1 MITERNTIIK
11 IKSDNLSGSGTLSVT
26 AERVISKIKFSTI
39 EKTTGK
45 EEVFSF
51 LCDKNAFSGEF
62 RISKPRIWSV
72 ENPELYGFKISIKY
86 ADKDVESE
94 RAEGAFAFRKI
105 KSENDGFY
113 LNGKRIF
120 IRGYIRGATA
130 HEHSD
135 NCKLG
140 EKEFYRKNIR
150 AAKKFGFNL
159 VRFHSY
165 IPSDKFFEVADE
177 EGMLVHYEFRV
188 PESKYNNLE
197 EMLVTNT
204 KFAGKDKIGRLI
216 DLFYNHPSLVEY
228 CIGNEIKEGREE
240 VEKLGEFIK
249 KTDPSR
255 LYIDTCAWGLNNRKI
270 VDLDVQ
276 HMGYFFPYGK
286 HADMFD
292 SFDNMLVCPS
302 YDSDEVVKTCDNS
315 VISRTPVFNVPL
327 VAHEVC
333 HYTALRDYEGLRA
346 KFKKYGVSEPWWI
359 EEELKIIEE
368 KGFKENYG
376 TTYNASKY
384 FQKECWKTAF
394 EALRFSEIL
403 SGFHF
408 LQLADTDV
416 YENSNGI
423 IDCFDDE
430 NYVTSEEF
438 LRFNGNAVLL
448 SDIKNRNI
456 VGGRTLEVR
465 IKLSDY
471 RTSGETKGDFVYSLT
486 SDDGEIFASG
496 EMRDI
501 NIERRGN
508 YEICKLSL
516 CLPSVKIPK
525 ACLLGVSLSANN
537 ACVAENSWRIW
548 VYPEEKS
555 VGYDDFIS
563 YDKDGVTITDDIEKA
578 FSSLGQGKKVC
589 LVYRSDWTRHLLDKN
604 MSKPKYAFK
613 ATWNRFKPVI
623 WDRGNNYGGL
633 CDEKTLNKFGFPTGK
648 FYDFNYG
655 EISEDCD
662 KIILDDFPIEVNS
675 LVTGIDKSTRDRFDA
690 YKSSFNLPEIM
701 PDRCWRKF
709 SYLFELKVGEGS
721 LLACG
726 FNLTGLSENDP
737 SSVAMGNFIKNYIA
751 SDDFAPKNEISLGEL
766 KTYMEKCSGKP
777 VKERMMTQY
786 WELDDAPVES
796 KKYWEESRKY
806 LERED

>member
-62 RISKPRIWSV
+62 KISKPRIWSV

-105 KSENDGFY
+105 KSENGGFY

-216 DLFYNHPSLVEY
+216 ELFYNHPSLVEY

-292 SFDNMLVCPS
+292 GFDNMLVCPS

-333 HYTALRDYEGLRA
+333 HYTALRDYEGLRT

-394 EALRFSEIL
+394 ETLRFSEIL

-578 FSSLGQGKKVC
+578 FSSLGQSKKVC

-623 WDRGNNYGGL
+623 WDRGTNYGGL

-662 KIILDDFPIEVNS
+662 KIILDDFPTEVNS

-709 SYLFELKVGEGS
+709 SYLFEIKVGDGS
-721 LLACG
+721 LLVCG
-726 FNLTGLSENDP
+726 FNLTGLNENDP

-766 KTYMEKCSGKP
+766 KTYMGKCSEKP

-806 LERED
+806 LERDD

>member
-62 RISKPRIWSV
+62 KISKPRIWSV

-94 RAEGAFAFRKI
+94 RAEGTFAFRKI
-105 KSENDGFY
+105 KSENGRFY

-135 NCKLG
+135 NCGLG

-150 AAKKFGFNL
+150 AAKRFGFNF

-165 IPSDKFFEVADE
+165 IPSEKFFEVADE
-177 EGMLVHYEFRV
+177 EGILVHYEFRV
-188 PESKYNNLE
+188 PESAYNNLE

-216 DLFYNHPSLVEY
+216 DLFYNHPSLAEY

-249 KTDPSR
+249 KSDPSR
-255 LYIDTCAWGLNNRKI
+255 LYIDTCAWGLNNRKL

-286 HADMFD
+286 HAEMFNC
-292 SFDNMLVCPS
+292 FDNMLVCPS
-302 YDSDEVVKTCDNS
+302 YDSDEVVKKCNNS
-315 VISRTPVFNVPL
+315 VVSRTPVFNVPL

-333 HYTALRDYEGLRA
+333 HYTALRDYEGLRT
-346 KFKKYGVSEPWWI
+346 KFKKYGVKEPWWI
-359 EEELKIIEE
+359 EEELKIIFE

-376 TTYNASKY
+376 VMYNASKY

-394 EALRFSEIL
+394 EALRNSEL
-403 SGFHF
+403 LAGFHF

-430 NYVTSEEF
+430 NYVTPEEF

-456 VGGRTLEVR
+456 VGGRTLEIR

-471 RTSGETKGDFVYSLT
+471 RTSGDGRGDFVYSLT
-486 SDDGEIFASG
+486 SESGEIFASG
-496 EMRDI
+496 EMKGI

-508 YEICKLSL
+508 YEICKLSIN
-516 CLPSVKIPK
+516 LPSVKTSK
-525 ACLLGVSLSANN
+525 ECLLGVLLANN
-537 ACVAENSWRIW
+537 GVIAENLWRLWI
-548 VYPEEKS
+548 YPETEKT
-555 VGYDDFIS
+555 S
-563 YDKDGVTITDDIEKA
+563 YEKFVNHESGNEIITDDTEKA
-578 FSSLGQGKKVC
+578 FFALEQGKNVC
-589 LVYRSDWTRHLLDKN
+589 LIYRNDWTRHLLDKN
-604 MSKPKYAFK
+604 MPKPKYAFK

-623 WDRGNNYGGL
+623 WDRGTNYGGL

-662 KIILDDFPIEVNS
+662 KIILDDFLTEINS

-709 SYLFELKVGEGS
+709 SYLFGLKVGKGK
-721 LLACG
+721 LLVCG
-726 FNLTGLSENDP
+726 FNLTGLNENEP
-737 SSVAMGNFIKNYIA
+737 SSVAMAEFIKKYLA
-751 SDDFAPKNEISLGEL
+751 SVDFEPKNGISLDEL
-766 KTYMEKCSGKP
+766 RAYMGKCAEKP

-796 KKYWEESRKY
+796 KKYWQESREY
-806 LERED
+806 LTEKD